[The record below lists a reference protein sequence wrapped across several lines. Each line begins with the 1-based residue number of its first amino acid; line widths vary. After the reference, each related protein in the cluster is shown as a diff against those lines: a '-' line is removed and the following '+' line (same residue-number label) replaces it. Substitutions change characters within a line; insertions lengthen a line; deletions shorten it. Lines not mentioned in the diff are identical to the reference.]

1 MSAKHR
7 ALRLGLTGGV
17 GCGKSTA
24 AAVLKELGAAVV
36 DADAISHSLTMA
48 GGAAVEPILAQFG
61 AQMGTARAAS
71 TGAPWGS
78 WSSPSPSSAGRWRA
92 SSTRPFRRK

>member
-24 AAVLKELGAAVV
+24 AAVLMYEVLRQK
-36 DADAISHSLTMA
+36 T
-48 GGAAVEPILAQFG
+48 
-61 AQMGTARAAS
+61 
-71 TGAPWGS
+71 
-78 WSSPSPSSAGRWRA
+78 
-92 SSTRPFRRK
+92 K